1 MKNFEKNLKVILAK
15 FLNVNIKKINYKT
28 STKNNSSW
36 DSLANLNILIDV
48 EKKYKIRFSKKEI
61 NELNSYNNYLKLIKK
76 KLNDYP

>member
-1 MKNFEKNLKVILAK
+1 MKNCEKNLKVILAK
-15 FLNVNIKKINYKT
+15 FLNVNVKKINSKT

-61 NELNSYNNYLKLIKK
+61 NELNSYNNYLKYIKK
-76 KLNDYP
+76 KLND

>member
-1 MKNFEKNLKVILAK
+1 MKNLEKNLKVILAK

-76 KLNDYP
+76 KN

>member
-1 MKNFEKNLKVILAK
+1 MKNLEKNLKVILAK

-76 KLNDYP
+76 KIK

>member
-1 MKNFEKNLKVILAK
+1 MKNLEKNLKVILAK

-76 KLNDYP
+76 KLND